1 MSGVNK
7 SVPLDDAITEAK
19 WMLGISETT
28 IHDIW
33 LNTQAERILIN
44 MSNLNSTAI
53 YNTTLDVVEGE
64 ATLPDGMVR
73 LLALRYCDS
82 DGKSY
87 GAYIGDFNFINKS
100 NCSCD
105 NNSDYPFTEYNT
117 VLMINDSK
125 LLWHSPSD
133 APSKV
138 RIAYRG
144 RRTDKDGFI
153 MIFDYMVDAVK
164 YGLCSEFALRYPSQY
179 PQFQQWRK
187 MYKAQHDRVVSLD
200 AANNFRNNFH
210 KMVKTS
216 VPQIITL

>member
-144 RRTDKDGFI
+144 RRLHCVIQANTPNFSNGERCTKPNTIELYLWMQQTISGITFTRWL
-153 MIFDYMVDAVK
+153 K
-164 YGLCSEFALRYPSQY
+164 
-179 PQFQQWRK
+179 PQFLK
-187 MYKAQHDRVVSLD
+187 SLHYKSICQHLSTQYLLKFKDHLHQS
-200 AANNFRNNFH
+200 
-210 KMVKTS
+210 
-216 VPQIITL
+216 